1 MKKLI
6 IIRHCKSS
14 WSDLSLNDF
23 DRPLNNRG
31 VQDGNLMSKE
41 LSKKIDNV
49 DLLISSSSKRTRLTA
64 DFFIKLIKINKISF
78 IDDLYHSSSENI
90 INKLKKISNTHE
102 SIMLI
107 GHNPGLTD
115 LVNKLTSINLYN
127 LPTCGVAIVNLNI
140 KNWDLINNFSEYDLE
155 WMKFPKQ
162 LKL

>member
-49 DLLISSSSKRTRLTA
+49 DLLISSSSKRTMLTA
-64 DFFIKLIKINKISF
+64 DFFIESIKINKISF

-140 KNWDLINNFSEYDLE
+140 KNWDLIKNFSEYDLE

>member
-14 WSDLSLNDF
+14 WSDLTLNDF

-31 VQDGNLMSKE
+31 IQDGNLMSKE

-64 DFFIKLIKINKISF
+64 DFFIESIKINKISF

-140 KNWDLINNFSEYDLE
+140 KNWDLIKNFSEYDLE

>member
-14 WSDLSLNDF
+14 WSDLTLNDF

-41 LSKKIDNV
+41 LSKIIDNV

-90 INKLKKISNTHE
+90 ISKLKKISNTYE
-102 SIMLI
+102 SIMVI

-140 KNWDLINNFSEYDLE
+140 KNWDLINNFSKYDLE

>member
-14 WSDLSLNDF
+14 WSDLNLNDF

-41 LSKKIDNV
+41 LSKKIDKV
-49 DLLISSSSKRTRLTA
+49 DLLFSSSSKRTRLTA
-64 DFFIKLIKINKISF
+64 DFFIEVINIKKINF
-78 IDDLYHSSSENI
+78 MDELYHSSSENI
-90 INKLKKISNTHE
+90 INILKKISSTKK
-102 SIMLI
+102 SVMVI

-127 LPTCGVAIVNLNI
+127 LPTCGVAIINLNI

-155 WMKFPKQ
+155 WLKFPKQ

>member
-1 MKKLI
+1 MKKFI

-14 WSDLSLNDF
+14 WSDLNLNDF

-41 LSKKIDNV
+41 LSKKIDKV
-49 DLLISSSSKRTRLTA
+49 DLLFSSSSKRTRLTA
-64 DFFIKLIKINKISF
+64 DFFIEVINIKKINF
-78 IDDLYHSSSENI
+78 MDELYHSSSENI
-90 INKLKKISNTHE
+90 INILKKISSTKK
-102 SIMLI
+102 SVMVI

-115 LVNKLTSINLYN
+115 LVNKLTSIKLYN
-127 LPTCGVAIVNLNI
+127 LPTSGVAIINLNI
-140 KNWDLINNFSEYDLE
+140 NNWDRINNFSEYDLE

>member
-90 INKLKKISNTHE
+90 ISKLKKISNTHE
-102 SIMLI
+102 SIMVI

-140 KNWDLINNFSEYDLE
+140 KNWDLIKNFYKYDLE

>member
-14 WSDLSLNDF
+14 WSDLNLNDF

-41 LSKKIDNV
+41 LSKKIDKV
-49 DLLISSSSKRTRLTA
+49 DLLFSSSSKRTRLTA
-64 DFFIKLIKINKISF
+64 DFFIEVINIKKINF
-78 IDDLYHSSSENI
+78 MDELYHSSSENI
-90 INKLKKISNTHE
+90 INILKKISNTKK
-102 SIMLI
+102 SVIVI

-127 LPTCGVAIVNLNI
+127 LPTCGVAIINLNI
-140 KNWDLINNFSEYDLE
+140 NNWDHINNFSEYDLE

>member
-14 WSDLSLNDF
+14 WSNLTLNDF

-31 VQDGNLMSKE
+31 IQDGNLMSKE

-64 DFFIKLIKINKISF
+64 DFFIESIKINKISF

-140 KNWDLINNFSEYDLE
+140 KNWDLIKNFSEYDLE

>member
-64 DFFIKLIKINKISF
+64 DFFIESIKINKISF

-140 KNWDLINNFSEYDLE
+140 KNWDLIKNFSENDLE

>member
-14 WSDLSLNDF
+14 WSDLNLNDF

-31 VQDGNLMSKE
+31 IQDGNLMSKE
-41 LSKKIDNV
+41 LSKKIDKV
-49 DLLISSSSKRTRLTA
+49 DLLFSSSSKRTRLTA
-64 DFFIKLIKINKISF
+64 DFFIEVINIKKINF
-78 IDDLYHSSSENI
+78 MDELYHSSSENI
-90 INKLKKISNTHE
+90 INILKKISSTKK
-102 SIMLI
+102 SVMVI

-127 LPTCGVAIVNLNI
+127 LPTCGVAIINLNI

>member
-140 KNWDLINNFSEYDLE
+140 KNWDLINNFSKYDLE

>member
-64 DFFIKLIKINKISF
+64 DFFIESIKINKISF

-90 INKLKKISNTHE
+90 ISKLKKISNTHE
-102 SIMLI
+102 SIMVI

-140 KNWDLINNFSEYDLE
+140 KNWDLINNFSKYDLE

>member
-64 DFFIKLIKINKISF
+64 DFFIESIKINKISF

-127 LPTCGVAIVNLNI
+127 LPTCGVAIVNLNL
-140 KNWDLINNFSEYDLE
+140 KNWDLIKNFSEYDLE

>member
-14 WSDLSLNDF
+14 WSDLTLNDF

-90 INKLKKISNTHE
+90 INKLKKISNTNE
-102 SIMLI
+102 SIMVI

-140 KNWDLINNFSEYDLE
+140 KNWDLIKNFYKYDLE

>member
-14 WSDLSLNDF
+14 WSDLNLNDF

-41 LSKKIDNV
+41 LSKKIDKV
-49 DLLISSSSKRTRLTA
+49 DLLFSSSSKRTRLTA
-64 DFFIKLIKINKISF
+64 DFFIEVINIKKINF
-78 IDDLYHSSSENI
+78 MDELYHSSSENI
-90 INKLKKISNTHE
+90 INILKKISSTKK
-102 SIMLI
+102 SVMVI

-115 LVNKLTSINLYN
+115 LVNKLTSTNLYN
-127 LPTCGVAIVNLNI
+127 LPTCGVAIINLNI

>member
-31 VQDGNLMSKE
+31 FQDGNVMSKE

-90 INKLKKISNTHE
+90 ISKLKKISNTHE

-140 KNWDLINNFSEYDLE
+140 KNWDLIKNFSENDLE

>member
-64 DFFIKLIKINKISF
+64 DFFIELIKINKISF

-102 SIMLI
+102 SIMVI
-107 GHNPGLTD
+107 GHNPGLTN

-140 KNWDLINNFSEYDLE
+140 KNWDLINNFSKYDLE

>member
-64 DFFIKLIKINKISF
+64 DFFIESIKINKISF

-140 KNWDLINNFSEYDLE
+140 KNWDLIKNFSEYDLE

>member
-64 DFFIKLIKINKISF
+64 DFFIESIKINKISF

-140 KNWDLINNFSEYDLE
+140 KNWDLIKNFSQYDLE

>member
-14 WSDLSLNDF
+14 WSDLNLNDF

-31 VQDGNLMSKE
+31 IQDGNLMSKE

-64 DFFIKLIKINKISF
+64 DFFIESIKINKISF

-140 KNWDLINNFSEYDLE
+140 KNWDLIKNFSEYDLE

>member
-14 WSDLSLNDF
+14 WSDLTLNDF

-64 DFFIKLIKINKISF
+64 DFFIELIKINKISF

-90 INKLKKISNTHE
+90 INKLKKISNTNE
-102 SIMLI
+102 SIMVI

-140 KNWDLINNFSEYDLE
+140 KNWDLINNFSKYDLE

>member
-23 DRPLNNRG
+23 DRSLNNRG

-41 LSKKIDNV
+41 LSKKIDNI

-64 DFFIKLIKINKISF
+64 DFFIELIKINKISF
-78 IDDLYHSSSENI
+78 IDELYHSSSENI
-90 INKLKKISNTHE
+90 INILKKISNTYE
-102 SIMLI
+102 SIMVI

-140 KNWDLINNFSEYDLE
+140 ENWDIIKNFSDYDLE
-155 WMKFPKQ
+155 WIKFPKQ

>member
-14 WSDLSLNDF
+14 WSDLNLNDF

-31 VQDGNLMSKE
+31 IQDGNLMSKE
-41 LSKKIDNV
+41 LLKKIDNV

-64 DFFIKLIKINKISF
+64 DFFIESIKINKISF

-140 KNWDLINNFSEYDLE
+140 KNWDLIKNFSEYDLE

>member
-41 LSKKIDNV
+41 LLKKIDNV

-64 DFFIKLIKINKISF
+64 DFFIESIKINKISF

-140 KNWDLINNFSEYDLE
+140 KNWDLIKNFSEYDLE

>member
-14 WSDLSLNDF
+14 WSDLTLNDF

-31 VQDGNLMSKE
+31 IQDGNLMSKE

-49 DLLISSSSKRTRLTA
+49 DLLISSSSNRTRLTA
-64 DFFIKLIKINKISF
+64 DFFIESIKINKISF
-78 IDDLYHSSSENI
+78 MDDLYHSSSENI
-90 INKLKKISNTHE
+90 INILKKISNAHE
-102 SIMLI
+102 SIMMI

-115 LVNKLTSINLYN
+115 LVNKLTSIKLYN
-127 LPTCGVAIVNLNI
+127 LPTCGIAILNLNI
-140 KNWDLINNFSEYDLE
+140 NSWGLINNFSKYDLE

>member
-14 WSDLSLNDF
+14 WSDLTLNDF

-90 INKLKKISNTHE
+90 INKLKKISNTYE
-102 SIMLI
+102 SIMVI

-140 KNWDLINNFSEYDLE
+140 KNWDLINNFSKYDLE

>member
-14 WSDLSLNDF
+14 WSNLNLNDF

-41 LSKKIDNV
+41 LSKKIDKV
-49 DLLISSSSKRTRLTA
+49 DLLFSSSSKRTRLTA
-64 DFFIKLIKINKISF
+64 DFFIEVINIKKINF
-78 IDDLYHSSSENI
+78 MDELYHSSSENI
-90 INKLKKISNTHE
+90 INILKKISNTKK
-102 SIMLI
+102 SVIVI

-127 LPTCGVAIVNLNI
+127 LPTCGVAIINLNI

-155 WMKFPKQ
+155 WLKFPKQ

>member
-14 WSDLSLNDF
+14 WSDLNLNDF

-41 LSKKIDNV
+41 LSKKIDKV
-49 DLLISSSSKRTRLTA
+49 DLLFSSSSKRTRLTA
-64 DFFIKLIKINKISF
+64 DFFIEVINIKKINF
-78 IDDLYHSSSENI
+78 MDELYHSSSENI
-90 INKLKKISNTHE
+90 INILKKISNTKK
-102 SIMLI
+102 SVIVI

-127 LPTCGVAIVNLNI
+127 LPTCGVAIINLNI

>member
-14 WSDLSLNDF
+14 WSDLTLNDF

-64 DFFIKLIKINKISF
+64 DFFIELIKINKISF
-78 IDDLYHSSSENI
+78 IDELYHSSSEYI
-90 INKLKKISNTHE
+90 INKLKNVSNTYE
-102 SIMLI
+102 SIMVI

>member
-64 DFFIKLIKINKISF
+64 DFFIELIKINKISF

-102 SIMLI
+102 SIMVI

-140 KNWDLINNFSEYDLE
+140 KNWDLINNFSKYDLE

>member
-64 DFFIKLIKINKISF
+64 DFFIELIKINKISF
-78 IDDLYHSSSENI
+78 IGDLYHSSSENI
-90 INKLKKISNTHE
+90 INKLKKISNTYK
-102 SIMLI
+102 SIMVI

-140 KNWDLINNFSEYDLE
+140 NSWGLINNFSEYDLE

>member
-14 WSDLSLNDF
+14 WSDLTLNDF

-31 VQDGNLMSKE
+31 IQDGNLMSKE
-41 LSKKIDNV
+41 LLKKIDNV

-64 DFFIKLIKINKISF
+64 DFFIESIKINKINF
-78 IDDLYHSSSENI
+78 MDDLYHSSSENI
-90 INKLKKISNTHE
+90 INILKKINNAHE
-102 SIMLI
+102 SIMVI

-140 KNWDLINNFSEYDLE
+140 NSWGLINNFSKYDLE